1 MAVAALALAAGA
13 AEGVAVAVEVEL
25 EVVIVVVLVVVAAA
39 AAAAVVISRRRS
51 LSLSLSTRSLSSCS
65 RRHRRSRCVRS
76 GTSNSSSSEPCY
88 RNRSPVRLLPA
99 RRPVVNLVG
108 PGPWLSSVGVVCLRV
123 PSVLFFVLG
132 LGVVGF
138 AELGCLRVLGLG
150 PEGLPAPR
158 IKVSCCRYCSNHI

>member
-1 MAVAALALAAGA
+1 MAALALAAGA

-25 EVVIVVVLVVVAAA
+25 EVAIVVVLVVVAAA
-39 AAAAVVISRRRS
+39 AVVISRRR
-51 LSLSLSTRSLSSCS
+51 SLSLSTRSLSSCS

-88 RNRSPVRLLPA
+88 RSRSPVRLLPA

-108 PGPWLSSVGVVCLRV
+108 PGPWLSSVGVECLRV

-138 AELGCLRVLGLG
+138 AELECLRVLGLG

>member
-1 MAVAALALAAGA
+1 MAALALAAGA

-39 AAAAVVISRRRS
+39 AVVVISRRRS

-108 PGPWLSSVGVVCLRV
+108 PGPWPSSVGVECLRV